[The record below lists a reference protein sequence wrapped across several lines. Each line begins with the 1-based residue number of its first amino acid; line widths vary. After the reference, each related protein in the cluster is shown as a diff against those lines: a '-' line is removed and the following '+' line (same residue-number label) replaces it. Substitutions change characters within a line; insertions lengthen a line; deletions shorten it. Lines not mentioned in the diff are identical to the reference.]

1 MDDVMLAWWIR
12 TRGADADERGAT
24 VIEYLMV
31 VALFVAA
38 AVLVASLGAS
48 FRMPVGPKG
57 GPPGGSATGK
67 PGRNR

>member
-38 AVLVASLGAS
+38 VVLVTTLGAS
-48 FRMPVGPKG
+48 FAGD
-57 GPPGGSATGK
+57 TI
-67 PGRNR
+67 